1 LKGLF
6 YFARDVSLCYV
17 FQGFFNPLRRLF
29 AMSGHSKWN
38 TIKRKKGAV
47 DSKRGKIFTKIIK
60 EITLAARLGGSD
72 PEGNARLRQA
82 IMAAKDEN
90 MPKENIDR
98 AIKKG
103 AGGSEGA
110 TNYEEVVYEGY
121 GPGGVAVLVEVMTDN
136 KNRTVAE
143 VRHIFSK
150 HGGNLGENGCVSWI
164 FGKKGSILIDK
175 KGVNEDEL
183 MELALETGAED
194 VREEE
199 NEFEIITDP
208 GLFEQV
214 KKALDHKSVKYIKAQ
229 VTMIPQS
236 TVRLEA
242 ERALQMLKL
251 MEKLEDNDD
260 VQNAYANFDIPDDVM
275 ERFG

>member
-1 LKGLF
+1 
-6 YFARDVSLCYV
+6 
-17 FQGFFNPLRRLF
+17 
-29 AMSGHSKWN
+29 MSGHSKWN

-47 DSKRGKIFTKIIK
+47 DAKRGKVFTKIIK

-72 PEGNARLRQA
+72 QEGNARLRQA

-103 AGGSEGA
+103 VGGTEGSAG
-110 TNYEEVVYEGY
+110 YEEVVYEGY

-150 HGGNLGENGCVSWI
+150 HGGNLGENGCVSWM
-164 FGKKGSILIDK
+164 FETKGSLLFDK
-175 KGVNEDEL
+175 KGVNEDDL
-183 MELALETGAED
+183 MELALDAGAED

-199 NEFEIITDP
+199 NEFEVITNP

-214 KKALDHKSVKYIKAQ
+214 KKALDCKNVKYIKAQ

-242 ERALQMLKL
+242 EKALQMLKL

-260 VQNAYANFDIPDDVM
+260 VQNAYANFDIPDDIM